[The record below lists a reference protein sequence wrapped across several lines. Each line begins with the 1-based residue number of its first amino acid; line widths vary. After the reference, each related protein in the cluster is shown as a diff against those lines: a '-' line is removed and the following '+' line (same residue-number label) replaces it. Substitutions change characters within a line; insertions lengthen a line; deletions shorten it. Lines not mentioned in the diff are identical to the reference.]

1 MPVDDA
7 KDNKGVI
14 LVINDSQEISF
25 NDTRKRKALDEMKTP
40 KQFQTNKILEELRK
54 RLLLMHQLKDSGMLT
69 DADKKN
75 LEKADRGIKHRE
87 TQFKRLKSKAIQQKR
102 DEKSSKQRL
111 LQ

>member
-14 LVINDSQEISF
+14 LVINDSQEISL

-75 LEKADRGIKHRE
+75 LEKADREIKHRE
-87 TQFKRLKSKAIQQKR
+87 TQFKRLKSKAI
-102 DEKSSKQRL
+102 
-111 LQ
+111 